1 VVSLCKFSVAIGKL
15 FLAYNIFLKLY
26 VLLCAGVDVAVGP
39 FVLSPPPKAPYQPR
53 RLSSRAG
60 KTAVISSSPYK
71 NSLIESLKSK
81 KVATPSRT
89 KKPSKSES
97 NKQSN
102 PVASKTSS
110 GSASKGKGK
119 SKRSAPT
126 VGTAPS
132 SKRRRQQQKEPS
144 SSDDEDEEWPC
155 VVCGESF
162 SRPREVWLQ
171 CQECKLWAL
180 SDCTAGDGYFICPN
194 CESDDDM
201 M

>member
-1 VVSLCKFSVAIGKL
+1 MCA
-15 FLAYNIFLKLY
+15 
-26 VLLCAGVDVAVGP
+26 AGVDVAIGP

-53 RLSSRAG
+53 RLSNRAG

-71 NSLIESLKSK
+71 NSLIESLQSK

-89 KKPSKSES
+89 KKPSEPKSKE
-97 NKQSN
+97 QSK
-102 PVASKTSS
+102 PVASKSSS
-110 GSASKGKGK
+110 GSAIQGKGK
-119 SKRSAPT
+119 SKRSAA
-126 VGTAPS
+126 TAGMASS

-171 CQECKLWAL
+171 CQECKLWAH